1 MIRSEV
7 SFKQMFSMFAHL
19 NIIGAIGSI
28 IHGLAVLLIPGIN
41 QEISIT
47 SLESIVNC
55 GGILGAVLNS
65 VEHFGIWQIII
76 TTIGL
81 ESVAKIYKLNTWMTV
96 SVIVVI

>member
-47 SLESIVNC
+47 SLESIVNA

-65 VEHFGIWQIII
+65 VEIFEIWQIII
-76 TTIGL
+76 TARSEEHTYELQSRGHL
-81 ESVAKIYKLNTWMTV
+81 VCRPML
-96 SVIVVI
+96 